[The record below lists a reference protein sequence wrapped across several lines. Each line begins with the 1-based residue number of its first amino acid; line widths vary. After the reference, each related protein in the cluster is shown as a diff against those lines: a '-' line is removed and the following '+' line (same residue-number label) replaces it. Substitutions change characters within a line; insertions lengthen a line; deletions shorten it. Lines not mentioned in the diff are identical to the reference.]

1 MVDGEKTD
9 MRKEVEINA
18 FVTLDFIVDRV
29 FRELNRE
36 EIMDIILRLDNHV
49 CDFDFTAELVNRL
62 IKTLRIDEPD
72 WTPK

>member
-1 MVDGEKTD
+1 

-18 FVTLDFIVDRV
+18 FVALDFIVDRV
-29 FRELNRE
+29 FKELNRE

-49 CDFDFTAELVNRL
+49 CDFDFTVELVNRL

-72 WTPK
+72 WMADIST